1 MADIDEKDPENLEW
15 QDVDAPEMAASS
27 ADQVAVVTFGG
38 EVVVA
43 SPAAGSSP
51 GTYDLDLT
59 RLPSDFNLAAAIN
72 MRRETHLGV
81 PRLSEDT
88 RFLTIV
94 PNNSERTKVLAL
106 SEDIQALSEEELFE
120 WLIEAERNLL
130 PGTDDHPLFET
141 PLEETACSVLRLPN
155 RQVAL
160 TEVPR
165 PLVDGAREQMSAL
178 SGTIHTHRLNICI
191 ETPVRCAFRYYLTA
205 LPQGQEAVA
214 PERENEVTA
223 LILIARAGFSF
234 GLWNPKAGLFTE
246 YGFPA
251 PAELTA
257 NPAAWDK
264 ILKPKPL
271 VVLNTGELKPS
282 GADEARSPLLEEFQF
297 YVRQAFDQLTLQLSP
312 ETAGELGMN
321 SVSRVVWATE
331 IGLDET
337 VGKIAEEYSNYS
349 NIEFFKLEVPA
360 DEAIASGLLLGSFNF
375 GYDSVPGAEVL
386 PQLNLGRDL
395 MVLADKEEMERRRLE
410 DMLVVQRRNQTVFTV
425 LIAPILLVAFLLG
438 SVIDL
443 FRSNTM
449 LSFRESTADARLAEL
464 KPAIERRK
472 SYEQTLKW
480 YQEFI
485 AQVSALRKQQ
495 PVAIGMLYDLNSN
508 YPLSI
513 DPNFFI
519 SELKLGQKGE
529 VEMKGYARNKDAVT
543 TFLRSLEFWGGEE
556 SGQKIF
562 SNLMYEVREG
572 VVQQQSTGT
581 AAPNI
586 AGSTMSGSGP
596 APGVVAWS
604 IKGTYLPVEA
614 LAPKPKPKAP
624 PPPPPTTGGAPA
636 PAATPAA
643 ANQ

>member
-1 MADIDEKDPENLEW
+1 MADIDENNPQGFEW
-15 QDVDAPEMAASS
+15 DEVEAPETAASS
-27 ADQVAVVTFGG
+27 PDQVAVVTFGG

-43 SPAAGSSP
+43 SPAAGSAP

-72 MRRETHLGV
+72 MRRETHLGI
-81 PRLSEDT
+81 PRLSEET

-94 PNNSERTKVLAL
+94 SRNSERTKVLAL
-106 SEDIQALSEEELFE
+106 SGDIEALTEEELFE
-120 WLIEAERNLL
+120 WLIQAERNLV

-141 PLEETACSVLRLPN
+141 PFEETACSVVRLPN
-155 RQVAL
+155 NQVAL

-165 PLVDGAREQMSAL
+165 PVIDEARSQMSGL
-178 SGTIHTHRLNICI
+178 SGSVHTHRLNLCI

-205 LPQGQEAVA
+205 LPQGQDALA
-214 PERENEVTA
+214 PGRENEVTA

-251 PAELTA
+251 PVELTA

-282 GADEARSPLLEEFQF
+282 GTFEARSPLLEEFQF
-297 YVRQAFDQLTLQLSP
+297 YVRQAFDQLALQLSP
-312 ETAGELGMN
+312 ETAGELGMS
-321 SVSRVVWATE
+321 SVNRVVWATE

-337 VGKIAEEYSNYS
+337 VGKIAEEYSSYS

-375 GYDSVPGAEVL
+375 GYDAVPGADVL
-386 PQLNLGRDL
+386 PQQNLARDL
-395 MVLADKEEMERRRLE
+395 MVLADKEEMERRRLD
-410 DMLVVQRRNQTVFTV
+410 DMLVTQRRSQMV
-425 LIAPILLVAFLLG
+425 LTLLLGPILLAAFILG
-438 SVIDL
+438 SFADL

-449 LSFRESTADARLAEL
+449 LSLRESAADARLAEL

-472 SYEQTLKW
+472 SYENTLKW

-513 DPNFFI
+513 DPGFYI
-519 SELKLGQKGE
+519 SDLKLGQKGE
-529 VEMKGYARNKDAVT
+529 VEIKGFARSKDAVT

-562 SNLMYEVREG
+562 GGLAYEVREG
-572 VVQQQSTGT
+572 VIQMQSQGA
-581 AAPNI
+581 AAPTM
-586 AGSTMSGSGP
+586 AGSTMSGTPP
-596 APGVVAWS
+596 APGVVAWT

-614 LAPKPKPKAP
+614 LAPKPKPKTP
-624 PPPPPTTGGAPA
+624 PPPPAGTGAAPA
-636 PAATPAA
+636 T
-643 ANQ
+643 N